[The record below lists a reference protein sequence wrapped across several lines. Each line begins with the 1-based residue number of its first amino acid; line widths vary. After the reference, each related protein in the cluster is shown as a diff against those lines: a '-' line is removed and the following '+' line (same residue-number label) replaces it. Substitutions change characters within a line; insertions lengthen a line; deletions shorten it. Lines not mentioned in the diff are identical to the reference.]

1 MPEKLSIFVVVE
13 EGYVK
18 EVVGLPENTQVTVLD
33 YDVDVDDD
41 EPRHIEPSPLDGEP
55 CCITRF

>member
-1 MPEKLSIFVVVE
+1 MPITLSIFVVVE

-33 YDVDVDDD
+33 YDVDHDD
-41 EPRHIEPSPLDGEP
+41 PRTIQPSPLDGEP

>member
-1 MPEKLSIFVVVE
+1 MPDKQSIFVVVE

-33 YDVDVDDD
+33 YDVDQDD
-41 EPRHIEPSPLDGEP
+41 PREIQPSPLDGEP